1 VLPRD
6 PFGAAPRGIDQQ
18 FFQQENVM
26 KPVIQWSRLVGP
38 ALAVCLAAGCGS
50 SDSRPVNA
58 PPAAAPASKARPAAA
73 TPARSAAAEAV
84 GPTRMRADLL
94 QGKQHVNSALASLR
108 QLTDPGTTD
117 LNTPFNSYSNS
128 LATLEQHAEKM
139 RRESD
144 KMRESRS
151 AYFAGWEEKVSEI
164 DNPTIRASAE
174 ARRSRLRDAQERLT
188 TKSGEVRD
196 AYAPLMRDMQDVRK
210 FLAGD
215 LSKQSTSMVAD
226 AANKAQQSGA
236 VLNQKI
242 DALVAEL
249 DTIDSGAASAQ

>member
-1 VLPRD
+1 
-6 PFGAAPRGIDQQ
+6 
-18 FFQQENVM
+18 M
-26 KPVIQWSRLVGP
+26 KRMLRTSRLLGC
-38 ALAVCLAAGCGS
+38 ALAVSLAAGCGS
-50 SDSRPVNA
+50 SSESRPVNA
-58 PPAAAPASKARPAAA
+58 PPVASSSSSSSSSKARPAAG
-73 TPARSAAAEAV
+73 TPSRSAAAEAV
-84 GPTRMRADLL
+84 GPTHMRADLMK
-94 QGKQHVNSALASLR
+94 GKQHVNSALSQLR
-108 QLTDPGTTD
+108 LLTNPTTTD
-117 LNTPFNSYSNS
+117 LNAPFNKYSND
-128 LATLEQHAEKM
+128 LAALEQHAEKM
-139 RRESD
+139 RKESD

-151 AYFAGWEEKVSEI
+151 EYFATWEDKVSEI

-215 LSKQSTSMVAD
+215 LSKQSVSMVSD
-226 AANKAQQSGA
+226 AANKVQQSGD

-249 DTIDSGAASAQ
+249 DALDAGAAAGG